1 MALNLKSSRVQ
12 ALVEEVASLTGE
24 TKTEAIRK
32 ALEERRDR
40 LRFQVVRG
48 DRKAEML
55 RYLEENVWP
64 RVNPEVLGR
73 GISQAE
79 QDEILGYGEGG
90 V

>member
-1 MALNLKSSRVQ
+1 MALNLKSPRVQ
-12 ALVEEVASLTGE
+12 ELVEEVSSLTGE

-40 LRFQVVRG
+40 LRLEVIRG
-48 DRKAEML
+48 DRKVEML
-55 RYLEENVWP
+55 RYLEEHVWP
-64 RVNPEVLGR
+64 KVNPEVLGR